1 MPKAK
6 VQVESKS
13 ARVSPSNAADAV
25 FEIAR
30 DAYHGHL
37 DTIGRLSDVLIPTS
51 LGTML
56 RHDVPTFGRLNFGF
70 PCPFDFR
77 PVAKQ
82 AIGIFSGST
91 QVSDE
96 GDAYAVS
103 FTVPG
108 YDVSELDVL
117 VRSSGI
123 MVKSKASDTENQIVL
138 GRWSS
143 LEEVDPE
150 GAAASLDN
158 GILKVVVQKR
168 EDKKA
173 VRVPI
178 TSA

>member
-13 ARVSPSNAADAV
+13 ARVSPSNAADAM

-37 DTIGRLSDVLIPTS
+37 DTIGRFSDVLIPTS

-56 RHDVPTFGRLNFGF
+56 RHDVPKFGRLNFGF

-77 PVAKQ
+77 PATKQ
-82 AIGIFSGST
+82 AIRIFSGST
-91 QVSDE
+91 DVSDE
-96 GDAYAVS
+96 GDAYSVS

-117 VRSSGI
+117 VSSSGI
-123 MVKSKASDTENQIVL
+123 TVKSKASDAEDQIVL

-143 LEEVDPE
+143 SEDVDPE
-150 GAAASLDN
+150 GATANLEN
-158 GILKVVVQKR
+158 GILKVVVPKR
-168 EDKKA
+168 GDKKA

-178 TSA
+178 TPA